1 MLPACEPA
9 LPIPRRNMK
18 LHRILWTLPLVVS
31 GLLLIGRLFS
41 AAAAAGPINE
51 PTGKVDFQRDV
62 QPLLAARCM
71 ECHGPEKREGG
82 LRFTNRDDAL
92 LPTDSGASPIVPGD
106 STGSELIRRVTS
118 EDDSQWMPPEG
129 PRLTADDV
137 KLLRAWIDQGAKW
150 TAEGMAAE
158 HWAFVAPV
166 RPELPAVR
174 NASWP
179 ANPIDYFI
187 LARLEREGLS
197 PSPPVERAR
206 LIRRVY
212 LDLIGLP
219 PTVEQVEAFERD
231 TRPGAYKHVVDDLL
245 ASPQYGERW
254 ARPWLDLA
262 RYADSNGFQ
271 RDGFREVWAYR
282 DWVIRALNDD
292 LPFDQ
297 FTIWQVAGD
306 LLPNATPDQKVATG
320 FQRCTTVNVEAGTD
334 QEENRVNAIIDRVN
348 TTATVWLGA
357 TIACAQ
363 CHNHKYDPL
372 TQREYY
378 QLFSYFNNTRI
389 ETAAR
394 GNDEASGRDFVGPW
408 IDLAGAVASGDRRQ
422 VLERRVASL
431 AEQLNLL
438 TKEFAEGQ
446 AEWEREVL
454 ADAAAL
460 EKLPPATRK
469 LLETSSDQRTKQQR
483 RQLANYYVGLQEEIK
498 ELRVN
503 LAAAKKDLET
513 LKPPTTLV
521 MEELAEPRMTS
532 VFKRGNFL
540 DMGPQVEAGV
550 PAALHPLRED
560 APANRLGL
568 AQWLVDERNPLI
580 GRVTVNRWW
589 AEFFGQ
595 GLVATP
601 EDFGTQGEPATHP
614 ELLDWLATEFIRGGW
629 SQKAIHRLIV
639 TSATYRQSSKVSPS
653 LLARDPQNRLY
664 ARGPRLRL
672 PAETIRD
679 NALAISGL
687 LSDKLGGPPVYPP
700 QPEGIWRV
708 TGQVDNNY
716 YTSQGDDRYRR
727 GVYVIWR
734 RSAPYPSFVNFDA
747 PERSS
752 CVVQRPRTN
761 TPLQALTLLND
772 PVYVEMA
779 LALAQRIATATPSED
794 IAARAE
800 YGFQLC
806 MARRPREHEARLLA
820 DVFRRELAHYRADR
834 AAARKLLGQ
843 RKPPAGVSAAELAAW
858 FHVANILLNL
868 DETITKG

>member
-1 MLPACEPA
+1 
-9 LPIPRRNMK
+9 MK
-18 LHRILWTLPLVVS
+18 LHRFLRTLPLVVS
-31 GLLLIGRLFS
+31 GLLLVGGPLFAV
-41 AAAAAGPINE
+41 AADPGAETA
-51 PTGKVDFQRDV
+51 GKVDFQRDV
-62 QPLLAARCM
+62 QPLLAARCL

-92 LPTDSGASPIVPGD
+92 LAADSGMSAIVAGD
-106 STGSELIRRVTS
+106 SAGSELIRRITS
-118 EDDSQWMPPEG
+118 EDDSEWMPPKG
-129 PRLTADDV
+129 PRLTAEQV
-137 KLLRAWIDQGAKW
+137 TLLRAWIDQGAKW
-150 TAEGMAAE
+150 TAEGKTR

-166 RPELPAVR
+166 RPALPGVR
-174 NASWP
+174 NAAWP
-179 ANPIDYFI
+179 TNGIDHFI
-187 LARLEREGLS
+187 LGRLEREGLS
-197 PSPPVERAR
+197 PSPPVDRAR
-206 LIRRVY
+206 LIRRAY

-219 PTVEQVEAFERD
+219 PTVEQIEAFERD
-231 TRPGAYKHVVDDLL
+231 ARPGAYERVVDDLL

-282 DWVIRALNDD
+282 DWVIRAMNDD
-292 LPFDQ
+292 LPFNQ
-297 FTIWQVAGD
+297 FTVWQVAGD
-306 LLPNATPDQKVATG
+306 LLPNATADQRIATG

-334 QEENRVNAIIDRVN
+334 QEENRVNAIVDRVN

-363 CHNHKYDPL
+363 CHNHKYDPF

-378 QLFSYFNNTRI
+378 QLFSYFNNTQI

-394 GNDEASGRDFVGPW
+394 GDDAASGRDFVGPW
-408 IDLAGAVASGDRRQ
+408 IELAARDATGERRRE
-422 VLERRVASL
+422 LERRVASL
-431 AEQLNLL
+431 TEQLDALA
-438 TKEFAEGQ
+438 KEFSPGQ
-446 AEWEREVL
+446 PDWERELL

-460 EKLPPATRK
+460 GKLPAATRK
-469 LLETSSDQRTKQQR
+469 LLETPPSERTKRQRQQ
-483 RQLANYYVGLQEEIK
+483 LTDYYVGLQDDVK
-498 ELRVN
+498 EFRVN
-503 LAAAKKDLET
+503 LTAAQKDLET

-521 MEELAEPRMTS
+521 MDELDEPRMTS

-540 DMGPQVEAGV
+540 DQGPQVEPGV
-550 PAALHPLRED
+550 PAVLHPLSAD

-568 AQWLVDERNPLI
+568 ARWLVDERNPLI

-595 GLVATP
+595 GLVASA
-601 EDFGTQGEPATHP
+601 EDFGTQGEPPTHP
-614 ELLDWLATEFIRGGW
+614 ELLDWLATEFIGGGW

-639 TSATYRQSSKVSPS
+639 TSATYRQSSKVSPK

-664 ARGPRLRL
+664 SRGPRLRL

-679 NALAISGL
+679 NALAVSGL

-716 YTSQGDDRYRR
+716 YTSEGEDRYRR

-772 PVYVEMA
+772 PVYVDMA
-779 LALAQRIATATPSED
+779 LALAERISTAIPSED

-800 YGFQLC
+800 YGFRLC
-806 MARRPREHEARLLA
+806 LARRPREFETKLLA
-820 DVFRRELAHYRADR
+820 DVFRRELAHYRSDR

-843 RKPPAGVSAAELAAW
+843 RELPPGINAAELAAW